1 MYLGALVGITT
12 VLVMTSALAT
22 AAMGPDSGSEPS
34 KAENVTNHHSTGNW
48 QTVLMEDGTK
58 CEGLVFETIEGAEQA
73 ALEIGCSGHHEHLKE
88 DGTVLY
94 MPCANDMAILD
105 AEGVKT
111 EILDALARDEITQE
125 QANAKLAW
133 LKAKT

>member
-1 MYLGALVGITT
+1 MMTRVYLGVLIGITT

-22 AAMGPDSGSEPS
+22 AAMGPDSGSDTGQ
-34 KAENVTNHHSTGNW
+34 AGDVTNHDSTGNW
-48 QTVLMEDGTK
+48 QTVLLGDGTE

-94 MPCANDMAILD
+94 MPCALGDIQA
-105 AEGVKT
+105 
-111 EILDALARDEITQE
+111 EILDALARGDITQE
-125 QANAKLAW
+125 QVDEKLAW
-133 LKAKT
+133 IEAKNLE

>member
-1 MYLGALVGITT
+1 MRTRVYLGALVGITI
-12 VLVMTSALAT
+12 VLVMTSAIAT
-22 AAMGPDSGSEPS
+22 AAMGPDSDSEPS

-94 MPCANDMAILD
+94 MPCALGDIQA
-105 AEGVKT
+105 
-111 EILDALARDEITQE
+111 EILDALARGDITQE
-125 QANAKLAW
+125 QVDEKLAW
-133 LKAKT
+133 IEAKNLE